1 MTEHSCDALRIVN
14 SQNTHRA
21 FQEKHPNLYFPS
33 LGIKIIYQSEEMV
46 MVTNDEFA
54 VPITFCPFCG
64 VKLVIQL

>member
-46 MVTNDEFA
+46 MVTNDEELISDEVA
-54 VPITFCPFCG
+54 EEVREY
-64 VKLVIQL
+64 VL